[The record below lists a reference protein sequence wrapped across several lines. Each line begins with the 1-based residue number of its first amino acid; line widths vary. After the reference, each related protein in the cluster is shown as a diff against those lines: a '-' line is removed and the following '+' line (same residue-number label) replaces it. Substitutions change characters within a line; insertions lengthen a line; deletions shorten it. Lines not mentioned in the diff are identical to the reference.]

1 MTMSD
6 GPQSSGEQNW
16 WMSRGG
22 EVYGPYDY
30 QTVLF
35 CRQDGRIVDDDY
47 VKCGEEPWRRATEAL
62 PEARAAAAAVRG
74 SDRPRRQAFQRGS
87 PRPRRTAQGYT
98 AQELMAYGHRLG
110 VSP

>member
-1 MTMSD
+1 MRM
-6 GPQSSGEQNW
+6 PNEPHSSGEQNW

-47 VKCGEEPWRRATEAL
+47 VKCG
-62 PEARAAAAAVRG
+62 
-74 SDRPRRQAFQRGS
+74 D
-87 PRPRRTAQGYT
+87 
-98 AQELMAYGHRLG
+98 
-110 VSP
+110 